1 MPPETFHYATFSDV
15 HAEVQT
21 FAPGFEADDFHLMAP
36 ATEAIQRLRL
46 LGGRWVEDHISIQ
59 GWDAVSDYNFVRTG
73 KFAYLFQLGGLEL
86 IDLDRM
92 KDVRDRTING
102 EDLSLNPTNFI
113 VRGASDSGEVLAL
126 MDCTPPPLFGKNFIQ
141 LHRFRSDLTSEV
153 LLQFPE
159 DDDLIGLSDG
169 FVVCPPFYEPTG
181 PRTPYQAF
189 APNGTPQPGP
199 LQQALNELLRR
210 GLRVTAPHL
219 PAWGQQALWTTS
231 LHRPWAMFSYADS
244 ATGPTSRT
252 WVMTLPSDSNPET
265 RTSPLVFETRH
276 QDKEFIQ
283 CLALSPN
290 RNLFFATVNTTNQ
303 AADPVMLWIGRVL
316 RKDGL
321 YRAECFRVQPFDQL
335 QDLTFSRD
343 GSTIAFFAMHQNQW
357 QVAGARLDD
366 IVAEVNRRY
375 PDAKFDLEELK

>member
-15 HAEVQT
+15 HAEVQS
-21 FAPGFEADDFHLMAP
+21 FAAGFEGDDFHLMAP
-36 ATEAIQRLRL
+36 ATEAIQRLYL
-46 LGGRWVEDHISIQ
+46 LDGRWVEDHISIR
-59 GWDAVSDYNFVRTG
+59 GWDAVSDYNFVRNG

-92 KDVRDRTING
+92 KDVRDRIING
-102 EDLSLNPTNFI
+102 EDLELDPSNILFLDSSTGEMLAMMSHAPSSENRLN
-113 VRGASDSGEVLAL
+113 S
-126 MDCTPPPLFGKNFIQ
+126 IQ
-141 LHRFRSDLTSEV
+141 LHRFRPDLSSIILNQLPVLTS
-153 LLQFPE
+153 
-159 DDDLIGLSDG
+159 LIGLSDG

-181 PRTPYQAF
+181 PRTPYQVF
-189 APNGTPQPGP
+189 APNGIPQPGP
-199 LQQALNELLRR
+199 LQRALNELLRR

-219 PAWGQQALWTTS
+219 PAWGQQSLWTTS

-252 WVMTLPSDSNPET
+252 WVMTLPNDSNPET

-343 GSTIAFFAMHQNQW
+343 GSTIAFFAMHDNQW
-357 QVAGARLDD
+357 QVAGARLED
-366 IVAEVNRRY
+366 IVADVNRRY
-375 PDAKFDLEELK
+375 PNAKFDLAELK